1 MVYAVGRGVLE
12 IFRGDIE
19 RGFLIENILS
29 NSQFISIMVVSVA
42 LYFYI
47 RLNRNKKLTTR

>member
-1 MVYAVGRGVLE
+1 VYAVGRAVLE

-29 NSQFISIMVVSVA
+29 NSQFISILVVSVA